1 MINIHQKTLQDL
13 EFATVLNQ
21 VSEYC
26 ITALGNEAAL
36 SISPYKDKETLLFS
50 LQLTNEY
57 ISSFYNDNRI
67 PNHGFDSITKELKL
81 LKLADIIKLNNFLFT
96 HATINKNT
104 PPVFND
110 YFIFKDLSQ
119 HPVRNNHNVF
129 RTLPGSLEIPLN
141 ECKSS
146 LKYICSIVWNAI
158 HI

>member
-67 PNHGFDSITKELKL
+67 PNHGFDPITKELKL
-81 LKLADIIKLNNFLFT
+81 LNIENTFLEP
-96 HATINKNT
+96 H
-104 PPVFND
+104 
-110 YFIFKDLSQ
+110 
-119 HPVRNNHNVF
+119 
-129 RTLPGSLEIPLN
+129 
-141 ECKSS
+141 S
-146 LKYICSIVWNAI
+146 LKKLVSIVGS
-158 HI
+158 HICLFVIAPRSGSGGRRVSRKRSRMIPFQDIFAQPPP

>member
-1 MINIHQKTLQDL
+1 MNKNISEKTLQDL

-81 LKLADIIKLNNFLFT
+81 LKIE
-96 HATINKNT
+96 NT
-104 PPVFND
+104 F
-110 YFIFKDLSQ
+110 
-119 HPVRNNHNVF
+119 
-129 RTLPGSLEIPLN
+129 LEIH
-141 ECKSS
+141 S
-146 LKYICSIVWNAI
+146 LKKIVSISLTCNEIVTFLKKFKE
-158 HI
+158 